1 MGLTEDVAGR
11 TFEKTN
17 SRNETYAASSQ

>member
-1 MGLTEDVAGR
+1 MGLTEDLAGR

-17 SRNETYAASSQ
+17 SRNETYAAVSQ

>member
-17 SRNETYAASSQ
+17 SRNETYAAASQ